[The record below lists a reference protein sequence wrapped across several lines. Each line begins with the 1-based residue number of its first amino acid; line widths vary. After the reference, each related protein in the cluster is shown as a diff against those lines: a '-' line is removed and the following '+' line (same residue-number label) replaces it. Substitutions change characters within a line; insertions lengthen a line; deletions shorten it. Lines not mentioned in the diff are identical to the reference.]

1 MIVQLEY
8 GKMEML
14 APPVPIIKPILI
26 DTIQT
31 ETFKFGGSEENN

>member
-1 MIVQLEY
+1 MVVELEY

-14 APPVPIIKPILI
+14 APPVSIIKPILI

-31 ETFKFGGSEENN
+31 ETFEFGESEGGN